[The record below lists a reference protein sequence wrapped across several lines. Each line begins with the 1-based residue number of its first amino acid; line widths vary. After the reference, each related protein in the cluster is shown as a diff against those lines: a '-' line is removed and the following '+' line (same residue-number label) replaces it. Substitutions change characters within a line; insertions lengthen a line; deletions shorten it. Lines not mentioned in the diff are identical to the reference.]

1 MRGVDRLVEAV
12 QAVIEWEVEYREMNH
27 LGTWPP
33 RVFQEMAIAR
43 AAILSSTSEPGLPH
57 GILCQCPKCLPSSGG
72 TPVSKLLEVVC
83 PACGYDFPPRV
94 ANYPN
99 AHCPNCRHDF
109 NYAVTKAAPSE
120 PQASEPPKPE
130 YQDAT
135 IYFDEVPEQG
145 SNRAMIYIWPKPQP
159 ESVSAQGNKQVFMC
173 GCISYN
179 TALVPRCP
187 IHKQASEP
195 PELSDKDGWL
205 YDPDAKLAE
214 IRAAVKQA
222 SEPPACIY
230 CDALWELN
238 PATGLHRNPDGTAF
252 VWVCTRIGAKP
263 QASEPRTYKGDLHK
277 DLLDDDFAL
286 EYFKA

>member
-109 NYAVTKAAPSE
+109 NYAVTNAAPSE

-195 PELSDKDGWL
+195 P
-205 YDPDAKLAE
+205 
-214 IRAAVKQA
+214 A
-222 SEPPACIY
+222 SEGQTCDSVHRGVHCTLPGGHEGQHWCKGTGEAWQDEPLGLAPTPAMQREF
-230 CDALWELN
+230 ARGRK
-238 PATGLHRNPDGTAF
+238 AGLEKAAKF
-252 VWVCTRIGAKP
+252 VEGLCAHGKINAAAIR
-263 QASEPRTYKGDLHK
+263 
-277 DLLDDDFAL
+277 
-286 EYFKA
+286 

>member
-109 NYAVTKAAPSE
+109 NYAVTNAAPSE
-120 PQASEPPKPE
+120 PQASEPRRIVLTWNCPNGDHACNLRG
-130 YQDAT
+130 YC
-135 IYFDEVPEQG
+135 V
-145 SNRAMIYIWPKPQP
+145 
-159 ESVSAQGNKQVFMC
+159 NKNC
-173 GCISYN
+173 
-179 TALVPRCP
+179 
-187 IHKQASEP
+187 
-195 PELSDKDGWL
+195 ELFRPS
-205 YDPDAKLAE
+205 
-214 IRAAVKQA
+214 
-222 SEPPACIY
+222 
-230 CDALWELN
+230 
-238 PATGLHRNPDGTAF
+238 
-252 VWVCTRIGAKP
+252 KP
-263 QASEPRTYKGDLHK
+263 QASEPRTYKGDLH
-277 DLLDDDFAL
+277 
-286 EYFKA
+286 